1 MALDRRM
8 TEISAQPR
16 RSTVLF
22 SPFCLREV
30 TFPNRI
36 VIGPMQMYAAAADG
50 LANDWH
56 FQHLAKYAVGGAGT
70 VMTEALIVDP
80 IGRNTY
86 ADCGIW
92 SDAHVAPLGRI
103 VDFLHRQGS
112 LAAAQLH
119 HCGPKAS
126 RRRPWHGLGPLDED
140 DAAKGEPPW
149 QPVSSTAEPSTAG
162 WLEPRPLTIED
173 IGKLVED
180 YRQAACRAAL
190 ANFDVLEIH
199 SAHGYLLHAFL
210 SPVANRRTDA
220 YGGNIAGRMRLALEV
235 AECGRSAW
243 PAGKPLFFRI
253 SAVDWRED
261 LDARTDGWTIADSC
275 TLARELAARGVD
287 LIDCS
292 SGGIRAE
299 NSMIDYA
306 KRRRPLKR
314 NYQVPY
320 AEAIRRETGMPTMAV
335 GAILDAPQA
344 EAILQR
350 GQADLVAVAREAL
363 VDPHWAL
370 RAAQVLGVDPDWTLW
385 PPSYGWWLKLRQ
397 RTGIVE

>member
-1 MALDRRM
+1 MTQMRAEPRHGAL
-8 TEISAQPR
+8 
-16 RSTVLF
+16 LF
-22 SPFCLREV
+22 SPFRLREV

-36 VIGPMQMYAAAADG
+36 VIGPMQMYAADADG

-92 SDAHVAPLGRI
+92 SDAHVPPLRRI

-112 LAAAQLH
+112 LAGAQLH

-126 RRRPWHGLGPLDED
+126 RRRPWQGLGPLEEA
-140 DAAKGEPPW
+140 DAAKGEPAW

-162 WLEPRPLTIED
+162 WLQPRPLTIAD

-180 YRQAACRAAL
+180 YRQSARRAAE

-199 SAHGYLLHAFL
+199 GAHGYLLHAFL
-210 SPVANRRTDA
+210 SPIANRRTDA
-220 YGGNIAGRMRLALEV
+220 YGGGLSGRMRLALEI
-235 AECGRSAW
+235 AESVRSAW
-243 PAGKPLFFRI
+243 PAGKPLLFRI
-253 SAVDWRED
+253 SVVDWRAD
-261 LDARTDGWTIADSC
+261 LDARSDGWTISDSC

-320 AEAIRRETGMPTMAV
+320 AEAIRRKTGIPTMAV
-335 GAILDAPQA
+335 GAILDGPQA

-370 RAAQVLGVDPDWTLW
+370 RAAQALGVDPDWALW
-385 PPSYGWWLKLRQ
+385 PPSYGWWLELRQ
-397 RTGIVE
+397 RTGIAD